1 MKFQEL
7 QNGLKDAMKSR
18 DTERKEAISTLIA
31 SVKKVAIDNGQR
43 DNISDELVDSVILKE
58 LKTAQEQLDTCPK
71 DRTEQ
76 IAEYTRKLEVIR
88 SYAPVQ
94 LSEDDLLKLISEKYG
109 DLIASVNKA
118 VYMKTI
124 MADLKGKADG
134 KLINKV
140 IGKIANK

>member
-7 QNGLKDAMKSR
+7 QAGLKDAMKNR

-43 DNISDELVDSVILKE
+43 DNIPDDLVDTVILKE
-58 LKTAQEQLDTCPK
+58 LKTAQEQLDTCPP

-76 IAEYTRKLEVIR
+76 IAEYTKKLEVIR

-94 LSEDDLLKLISEKYG
+94 MSEDELVALITEKYG
-109 DLIASVNKA
+109 DLIASGNKA

-124 MADLKGKADG
+124 MGDLKGKADG

-140 IGKIANK
+140 ISQVANK

>member
-7 QNGLKDAMKSR
+7 QNGLKEAMKAR

-43 DNISDELVDSVILKE
+43 DNIPDELVDSVILKE
-58 LKTAQEQLDTCPK
+58 LKTAQEQLDTCPP

-76 IAEYTRKLEVIR
+76 IAEYTKKLEVIR

-94 LSEDDLLKLISEKYG
+94 MSESDLVTLISEKYG
-109 DLIASVNKA
+109 ELIASGNKS

-140 IGKIANK
+140 IGEIANK

>member
-1 MKFQEL
+1 MKFAEL
-7 QNGLKDAMKSR
+7 QAGLKDAMKSR

-31 SVKKVAIDNGQR
+31 SVKKVAIDSGQR
-43 DNISDELVDSVILKE
+43 DNISDDLVDTVILKE

-71 DRTEQ
+71 DRSEQ
-76 IAEYTRKLEVIR
+76 IAEYTKKLEVIR
-88 SYAPVQ
+88 SYAPKQ
-94 LSEDDLLKLISEKYG
+94 MSESDLLTLITEKYG
-109 DLIASVNKA
+109 DLIASGNKS

-140 IGKIANK
+140 IGQVANK

>member
-7 QNGLKDAMKSR
+7 QNGLKEAMKAR

-43 DNISDELVDSVILKE
+43 DNIPDELVDSVILKE
-58 LKTAQEQLDTCPK
+58 LKTAQEQLDTCPP

-76 IAEYTRKLEVIR
+76 IAEYTKKLEVIR

-94 LSEDDLLKLISEKYG
+94 MSESDLVTLISEKYG
-109 DLIASVNKA
+109 ELIASGNKS

-140 IGKIANK
+140 IGQIANK

>member
-18 DTERKEAISTLIA
+18 DTERKEAISTLISA
-31 SVKKVAIDNGQR
+31 VKKVAIDNGQR
-43 DNISDELVDSVILKE
+43 DNITDDLVDSVILKE
-58 LKTAQEQLDTCPK
+58 LKTAQEQVDTCPK

-76 IAEYTRKLEVIR
+76 LAEYTKKLEVIR

-94 LSEDDLLKLISEKYG
+94 MSEDDLTSLISEKYG
-109 DLIASVNKA
+109 ELIASGNKGI
-118 VYMKTI
+118 YMKTI

-140 IGKIANK
+140 ITKIANR

>member
-7 QNGLKDAMKSR
+7 QAGLKDAMKNR

-43 DNISDELVDSVILKE
+43 DNIPDDLVDTVILKE
-58 LKTAQEQLDTCPK
+58 LKTAQEQLDTCPP

-76 IAEYTRKLEVIR
+76 IAEYTKKLEVIR

-94 LSEDDLLKLISEKYG
+94 MSEDELVTLITEKYG
-109 DLIASVNKA
+109 DLIASGNKA

-124 MADLKGKADG
+124 MGDLKGKADG

-140 IGKIANK
+140 ISQVASK

>member
-1 MKFQEL
+1 MKFTEL
-7 QNGLKDAMKSR
+7 QSGLKDAMKNR

-31 SVKKVAIDNGQR
+31 SVKKVAIDSGQR
-43 DNISDELVDSVILKE
+43 DNIPDNLVDTVILKE
-58 LKTAQEQLDTCPK
+58 LKTAQEQLDSCPK
-71 DRTEQ
+71 DRPEQ
-76 IAEYTRKLEVIR
+76 IAEYTKKLEVIR

-94 LSEDDLLKLISEKYG
+94 MSENDLVTLITEKYG
-109 DLIASVNKA
+109 DLIASGNKA

-140 IGKIANK
+140 ISQVASR

>member
-7 QNGLKDAMKSR
+7 QAGLKDAMKNR

-43 DNISDELVDSVILKE
+43 DNIPDDLVDTVILKE
-58 LKTAQEQLDTCPK
+58 LKTAQEQLDTCPA

-76 IAEYTRKLEVIR
+76 IAEYTKKLEVIR

-94 LSEDDLLKLISEKYG
+94 MSEDELVTLITEKYG
-109 DLIASVNKA
+109 DLIASGNKA

-124 MADLKGKADG
+124 MGDLKGKADG

-140 IGKIANK
+140 ISQVASK

>member
-18 DTERKEAISTLIA
+18 DTERKEAISTLISA
-31 SVKKVAIDNGQR
+31 VKKVAIDNGQR
-43 DNISDELVDSVILKE
+43 DNITDDLVDSVILKE

-76 IAEYTRKLEVIR
+76 LAEYTKKLEVIR

-94 LSEDDLLKLISEKYG
+94 MSEDDLTSLISEKYG
-109 DLIASVNKA
+109 ELIASGNKG

-140 IGKIANK
+140 ITKIANK

>member
-1 MKFQEL
+1 MKFAEL
-7 QNGLKDAMKSR
+7 QAGLKDAMKNR

-31 SVKKVAIDNGQR
+31 SVKKVAIDSGQR
-43 DNISDELVDSVILKE
+43 DNIPDDLVDTVILKE

-71 DRTEQ
+71 DRPEQ
-76 IAEYTRKLEVIR
+76 IAEYTKKLEVIR

-94 LSEDDLLKLISEKYG
+94 MSESDLVTLITEKYG
-109 DLIASVNKA
+109 DLIASGNKA

-140 IGKIANK
+140 ISQVASR